1 MIRFSGSD
9 MKDEPSLKNKIN
21 KLSMR
26 SENHRVCL
34 LCGDVV
40 AGTDITLKILLA
52 LQIANNIEWLGV
64 AFTRSIIQF
73 AIYQIK
79 PQNRNIIN

>member
-1 MIRFSGSD
+1 
-9 MKDEPSLKNKIN
+9 MKDEPSLNKNQQV
-21 KLSMR
+21 R
-26 SENHRVCL
+26 TTCTEFVV

-40 AGTDITLKILLA
+40 ARIDITLKILLA

>member
-9 MKDEPSLKNKIN
+9 MKDEPSLNKNQQV
-21 KLSMR
+21 R
-26 SENHRVCL
+26 TTEFVV

-73 AIYQIK
+73 AIYHK
-79 PQNRNIIN
+79 PQIEIAIL